1 MYNLYVVSPGDTIE
15 SIARQYNVTPS
26 ELYAINSFLNPNMAL
41 EVGQRIIV
49 PIPKTQN
56 FKYYTVKNGDSMY
69 SVSKNNNISVDD
81 LALLNGLKSDDYLY
95 PGQIILIPNKG
106 VEIVITKENETLG
119 NLLKKLDT
127 NIEQL
132 ILQNPNIV
140 LEKDQLITYKKS
152 SI

>member
-1 MYNLYVVSPGDTIE
+1 MTRAKPYTIKLW
-15 SIARQYNVTPS
+15 A
-26 ELYAINSFLNPNMAL
+26 SFEFLS
-41 EVGQRIIV
+41 
-49 PIPKTQN
+49 
-56 FKYYTVKNGDSMY
+56 TVKLG
-69 SVSKNNNISVDD
+69 
-81 LALLNGLKSDDYLY
+81 SDDYLY

-152 SI
+152 LKITISIWLKNNIIV